1 MCETI
6 VNQVIAECNG
16 PSKNGM
22 FFEAESEV
30 QKPGLNHRKGMPQVK
45 GYFRFFADSKNTSA

>member
-6 VNQVIAECNG
+6 VNQVIAECSD

-30 QKPGLNHRKGMPQVK
+30 QNWG
-45 GYFRFFADSKNTSA
+45 

>member
-1 MCETI
+1 MREII
-6 VNQVIAECNG
+6 VNQAIAECSD

-30 QKPGLNHRKGMPQVK
+30 QNWG
-45 GYFRFFADSKNTSA
+45 